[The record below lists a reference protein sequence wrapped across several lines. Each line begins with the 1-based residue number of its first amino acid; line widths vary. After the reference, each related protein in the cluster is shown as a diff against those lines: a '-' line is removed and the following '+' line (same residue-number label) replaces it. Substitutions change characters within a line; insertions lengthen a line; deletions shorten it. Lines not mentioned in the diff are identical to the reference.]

1 MISDL
6 LLDTCGKC
14 EDYTTKIIYSNK
26 SDDSNGLINFP
37 VSKTSYGQSEY
48 SKFVPV
54 ITVPGVLVI
63 TRKSDL
69 SKVLT
74 QVASGSALS
83 SWPIAVVTVVM
94 ATLAGIIIWF
104 LVGIRK
110 LLKNYFRTTAGPHKG
125 VVMGSYAPKNGG
137 RRTPLLLKNLSL
149 AYFNEPL
156 NNTVCVIFYVDNNS
170 NSNFVKIKPITNKS
184 SRYLHRPMFILR
196 SQTGYTLYPF

>member
-1 MISDL
+1 MVLFKKKLHIDHGRAFISTATCACAEFITARSAGGIKDSKQDTITSTLTKVISDL

-110 LLKNYFRTTAGPHKG
+110 CLKNYFRTTQGRGHG
-125 VVMGSYAPKNGG
+125 V
-137 RRTPLLLKNLSL
+137 L
-149 AYFNEPL
+149 
-156 NNTVCVIFYVDNNS
+156 
-170 NSNFVKIKPITNKS
+170 
-184 SRYLHRPMFILR
+184 RPQEWRM
-196 SQTGYTLYPF
+196 

>member
-110 LLKNYFRTTAGPHKG
+110 CLKNYYKG

-149 AYFNEPL
+149 AYSNEPL

-170 NSNFVKIKPITNKS
+170 NSNFLKN
-184 SRYLHRPMFILR
+184 
-196 SQTGYTLYPF
+196 

>member
-110 LLKNYFRTTAGPHKG
+110 CLKN
-125 VVMGSYAPKNGG
+125 
-137 RRTPLLLKNLSL
+137 
-149 AYFNEPL
+149 
-156 NNTVCVIFYVDNNS
+156 
-170 NSNFVKIKPITNKS
+170 
-184 SRYLHRPMFILR
+184 
-196 SQTGYTLYPF
+196 